1 MIPVLLAAPGL
12 GQEPDIVVAA
22 PTRGVTVVRRCV
34 DTVEL
39 LAAAAADPQARIVVS
54 ATLPRLSGDAVERM
68 GGATRVVGLC
78 DSEVDERRL
87 HDLGVGSVV
96 QAADS
101 AAVTV
106 QRLAAACGPG
116 PAGPGGVWAT
126 TPSAAEPGEP
136 GSGSAGRVV
145 AVWGPMGSP
154 GRTTVALGL
163 AEALAERGQR
173 VCTVDAD
180 TYAPSMAMTLGV
192 VEDTS
197 GLLVACRQA
206 ESGVLTDGR
215 LTALTR
221 RVSDCWHLLGGLSST
236 ERWPELRAG
245 ALDRVWA
252 ACREEF
258 DVTVI
263 DIGFCLEPDDTGAWA
278 RQRNAAALTALA
290 AADHVVAVADAS
302 AAGLAR
308 LAAAWPALESAA
320 PGASTL
326 VVRNRGT
333 HRDREWSRAAAACG
347 VRAPVHE
354 VPADPR
360 RVDRSRARGLTL
372 REGARRSPVRG
383 ALAEVARSALAG

>member
-22 PTRGVTVVRRCV
+22 PTRGVTVLRRCV
-34 DTVEL
+34 DTVDL
-39 LAAAAADPQARIVVS
+39 LAAAAADPQARVVVS

-68 GGATRVVGLC
+68 GGAARVVGLC
-78 DSEVDERRL
+78 DSDGDERRL
-87 HDLGVGSVV
+87 HALGVGSVV
-96 QAADS
+96 RVADS
-101 AAVTV
+101 AVVTV
-106 QRLAAACGPG
+106 QRLVAACAPGASGPH
-116 PAGPGGVWAT
+116 GVWAT
-126 TPSAAEPGEP
+126 TPPTEERV
-136 GSGSAGRVV
+136 SGSTGRLV
-145 AVWGPMGSP
+145 AVWGPIGSP

-163 AEALAERGQR
+163 AEALAELRPR

-180 TYAPSMAMTLGV
+180 TYAPSMALALGV
-192 VEDTS
+192 VEDAS

-215 LTALTR
+215 LTGLTR
-221 RVSDCWHLLGGLSST
+221 RVSDRWHLLGGLSST

-258 DVTVI
+258 DVTVV
-263 DIGFCLEPDDTGAWA
+263 DIGFCLERDDTGAWA

-308 LAAAWPALESAA
+308 LAAAWPALEAAA
-320 PGASTL
+320 PEASTV

-333 HRDREWSRAAAACG
+333 DRDREWSRAAAACG

-354 VPADPR
+354 VPADAR
-360 RVDRSRARGLTL
+360 RVGRSWARGLTL

-383 ALAEVARSALAG
+383 ALVEVARSALAG

>member
-1 MIPVLLAAPGL
+1 MIAVLLAAPGL

-22 PTRGVTVVRRCV
+22 PTRGLTVLRRCV
-34 DTVEL
+34 DTVDL

-54 ATLPRLSGDAVERM
+54 ATLPRLSGDAVDRM
-68 GGATRVVGLC
+68 GGAARVVGVC
-78 DSEVDERRL
+78 DGDGDERRL
-87 HDLGVGSVV
+87 RDLGVGRVV
-96 QAADS
+96 RVAASAAD
-101 AAVTV
+101 TV

-116 PAGPGGVWAT
+116 ASGPGGVWET
-126 TPSAAEPGEP
+126 TASVAEPV
-136 GSGSAGRVV
+136 SGMTGRVI
-145 AVWGPMGSP
+145 AVWGPIGSP

-163 AEALAERGQR
+163 AEALAEQGQR

-180 TYAPSMAMTLGV
+180 TYAPSMAMALGV

-215 LTALTR
+215 LTGLTR
-221 RVSDCWHLLGGLSST
+221 RVADRWHLLGGLSST

-252 ACREEF
+252 ACRAEF
-258 DVTVI
+258 DVTVV
-263 DIGFCLEPDDTGAWA
+263 DVGFCLERDDTGAWA

-290 AADHVVAVADAS
+290 AADNVVAVADAS

-320 PGASTL
+320 PEAATV

-333 HRDREWSRAAAACG
+333 HRDREWSRAVAACG

-360 RVDRSRARGLTL
+360 RVDRSWARGLTL

>member
-1 MIPVLLAAPGL
+1 MISVLLATPGL

-22 PTRGVTVVRRCV
+22 PARGVTVLRRCV
-34 DTVEL
+34 DTVDL
-39 LAAAAADPQARIVVS
+39 LAAAAADPQACIVVS

-68 GGATRVVGLC
+68 GGAARVVGLS
-78 DSEVDERRL
+78 DSDVDERRL
-87 HDLGVGSVV
+87 NALGVGSVV
-96 QAADS
+96 RVADS
-101 AAVTV
+101 GAVTV
-106 QRLAAACGPG
+106 QRLVAACAPGAPG
-116 PAGPGGVWAT
+116 PAGVWAT
-126 TPSAAEPGEP
+126 TASTAEPV
-136 GSGSAGRVV
+136 SGSTGRVV
-145 AVWGPMGSP
+145 AVWGPIGSP

-163 AEALAERGQR
+163 AEALAERRPR

-180 TYAPSMAMTLGV
+180 TYAPSMALALGV

-215 LTALTR
+215 LTGLTR
-221 RVSDCWHLLGGLSST
+221 RVSDRWHLLGGLSST

-258 DVTVI
+258 DVTVV
-263 DIGFCLEPDDTGAWA
+263 DIGFCLERDDTGAWA

-290 AADHVVAVADAS
+290 AADHVVAVADGS
-302 AAGLAR
+302 GAGLAR

-320 PGASTL
+320 PDASTV

-354 VPADPR
+354 VPADAR
-360 RVDRSRARGLTL
+360 RVGRSWARGLTL

-383 ALAEVARSALAG
+383 ALAEVARTVLAG